1 MNRKVLS
8 VLLGAAFSVMSFGAS
23 NNDNQVKV
31 QKVQFKNNQTTMV
44 GNLYFPRNFDENK
57 KYPAI
62 TVAHPWGGVKEQTAG
77 LYAQKLAEKG
87 FITLAY
93 DATHYGESGGE
104 PRYLENP
111 SERVEDIRS
120 TVDYLTTLPMV
131 NSEQIGALGI
141 CAGGGYTVS
150 AAQTDLRI
158 KAVAGISTYDVGDA
172 ARNGLRGVYSVS
184 YEQRME
190 ILKEAGEQRTKEAR
204 GESSRIDKL
213 MPPSAPPAS
222 APQFARESYDYYET
236 PRGHHENAT
245 GNFKFTSNIHQ
256 MEFFPFVQ
264 IETISPRPLLL
275 IAGSKAQTLY
285 FSEEAY
291 EKAKEPKE
299 LFVVDGATHFDMYDK
314 SQFVTPAVEKLT
326 EFFNQNLK

>member
-1 MNRKVLS
+1 MKRKILS
-8 VLLGAAFSVMSFGAS
+8 ILLGAAFSVASFTAEDRDGI
-23 NNDNQVKV
+23 KV
-31 QKVQFKNNQTTMV
+31 EKVHFKNNQTTMT
-44 GNLYFPRNFDENK
+44 GNLYLPKKFEKDK

-62 TVAHPWGGVKEQTAG
+62 TVAHPWGSVKEQTAG

-87 FITLAY
+87 FVTLAY

-111 SERVEDIRS
+111 SERVEDIRC
-120 TVDYLTTLPMV
+120 TVDYLSTLPMV
-131 NSEQIGALGI
+131 NPEQIGALGI
-141 CAGGGYTVS
+141 CAGGGYTIS

-172 ARNGLRGVYSVS
+172 ARNGLKGVYTVS

-204 GESSRIDKL
+204 GENVRIDKL
-213 MPPSAPPAS
+213 MPPSAPPSS
-222 APQFARESYDYYET
+222 APQFSRGSYDYYET
-236 PRGHHENAT
+236 PRGHHKNAT

-256 MEFFPFVQ
+256 IEFFPFAQ

-275 IAGSKAQTLY
+275 IAGSEAQSLY

-299 LFVVDGATHFDMYDK
+299 LFVVKGAAHFDMYDK
-314 SQFVTPAVEKLT
+314 PEFVTPSIDKLT
-326 EFFNQNLK
+326 DFFNKNLK

>member
-1 MNRKVLS
+1 MKRKVLS
-8 VLLGAAFSVMSFGAS
+8 ILLGTTLTLLSFAAE
-23 NNDNQVKV
+23 NNSEVKV
-31 QKVQFKNNQTTMV
+31 EKVQFKNNQTIMT
-44 GNLYFPRNFDENK
+44 GNLYLPKNFEKDK

-77 LYAQKLAEKG
+77 LYAQKLAERG
-87 FITLAY
+87 FVTLAY

-141 CAGGGYTVS
+141 CAGGGYTIS

-184 YEQRME
+184 YEQRMA
-190 ILKEAGEQRTKEAR
+190 ILKEAGEQRTREAR
-204 GESSRIDKL
+204 GEEPRIDKL
-213 MPPSAPPAS
+213 MPPSAPPS
-222 APQFARESYDYYET
+222 TAPQFARGSYDYYET

-245 GNFKFTSNIHQ
+245 GNFKFTSNIYQ
-256 MEFFPFVQ
+256 MEFFPFSQ

-275 IAGSKAQTLY
+275 IAGSEAQSLY

-291 EKAKEPKE
+291 EKAREPKE
-299 LFVVDGATHFDMYDK
+299 LFIVDGAAHFDMYDK
-314 SQFVTPAVEKLT
+314 PEYVNPSVDKLT
-326 EFFNQNLK
+326 EFFNENLK